1 MRLLIDTDAFCKL
14 AASDLLRDAVS
25 LFHAELHECGRLPAL
40 PYMLRRGGLRRT
52 YGAEVCER
60 LIPLAEAVPPVQH
73 EASAWL
79 DRLAPIPAIDPG
91 EAILFAVAAELR
103 LPVIT
108 GDVRSLRALKRLNGF
123 PEALR
128 GRVVVLEA
136 ALLALCTELGSAA
149 VRAKVASGQPADSV
163 MRICFSP
170 DVQEP
175 EVGLNSY
182 LQDRRIELAPLVL
195 WGAGEGEE

>member
-14 AASDLLRDAVS
+14 AASDLLSDAVS

-60 LIPLAEAVPPVQH
+60 LIPLAEALPPVQH

-79 DRLAPIPAIDPG
+79 DQLAPIPAIDPG
-91 EAILFAVAAELR
+91 EAILFSVAADLR
-103 LPVIT
+103 LPVMS
-108 GDVRSLRALKRLNGF
+108 GDIRSLRALKRLEGF

-136 ALLALCTELGSAA
+136 VLLALCAGLGTTA
-149 VRAKVASGQPADSV
+149 VRAKIASGQPTDTV

-170 DVQEP
+170 EVREP

-182 LQDRRIELAPLVL
+182 LRDRWTELAPLVL
-195 WGAGEGEE
+195 WGTGEGEK

>member
-14 AASDLLRDAVS
+14 AASDLLSDAVG

-40 PYMLRRGGLRRT
+40 PYMLRRGGLRRS
-52 YGAEVCER
+52 YGAAVCER
-60 LIPLAEAVPPVQH
+60 LIPLAEAVPPVEH
-73 EASAWL
+73 EATAWL
-79 DRLAPIPAIDPG
+79 ERLTPIHSIDPG
-91 EAILFAVAAELR
+91 EAVLFSVAADLR

-123 PEALR
+123 PEALA

-136 ALLALCTELGSAA
+136 VFLALCAELGAAA
-149 VRAKVASGQPADSV
+149 VRAKVASGRLADIV

-170 DVQEP
+170 EVQEP
-175 EVGLNSY
+175 EVGLISY
-182 LQDRRIELAPLVL
+182 LRDRRTELVPLVL
-195 WGAGEGEE
+195 WGTGEREE